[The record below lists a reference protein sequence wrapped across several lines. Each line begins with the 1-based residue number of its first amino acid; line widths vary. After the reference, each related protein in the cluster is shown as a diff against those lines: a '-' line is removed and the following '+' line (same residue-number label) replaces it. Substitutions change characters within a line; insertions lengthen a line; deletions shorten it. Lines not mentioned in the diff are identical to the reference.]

1 MNQMQA
7 TAAKRSAAQS
17 SLLAATGITLLKL
30 LTGILAGS
38 LGMLSEAAHSFIDL
52 IASAIILLTKNIT
65 TGTASWRVFRRRL
78 RFC

>member
-1 MNQMQA
+1 MSPMNQVQG

-17 SLLAATGITLLKL
+17 SLLAAMGITLLKL

-52 IASAIILLTKNIT
+52 IASAITLLTVR
-65 TGTASWRVFRRRL
+65 AADMPAD
-78 RFC
+78 